1 MSEEKKLMEEAKI
14 KEIKWSY
21 EDVIKKLLIPRFR
34 YISTGDSDPIPLP
47 EDIANVLLEAGAKA
61 DKLNEQE
68 LPGSSKFTV
77 KQIADHCE
85 NDD

>member
-34 YISTGDSDPIPLP
+34 YISTDSSETIPLP

-61 DKLNEQE
+61 DKLNEKE

-77 KQIADHCE
+77 KQISDHCE

>member
-21 EDVIKKLLIPRFR
+21 EDVIEKLLIPRFR

-47 EDIANVLLEAGAKA
+47 EDIANVLLEAVPNHALA
-61 DKLNEQE
+61 
-68 LPGSSKFTV
+68 
-77 KQIADHCE
+77 
-85 NDD
+85 

>member
-1 MSEEKKLMEEAKI
+1 MSEEKKLMEDAKI

>member
-34 YISTGDSDPIPLP
+34 YISTGGSDPIPLP
-47 EDIANVLLEAGAKA
+47 EEIANVLLEAGAKA

>member
-21 EDVIKKLLIPRFR
+21 EDVIIKLLIPRFR